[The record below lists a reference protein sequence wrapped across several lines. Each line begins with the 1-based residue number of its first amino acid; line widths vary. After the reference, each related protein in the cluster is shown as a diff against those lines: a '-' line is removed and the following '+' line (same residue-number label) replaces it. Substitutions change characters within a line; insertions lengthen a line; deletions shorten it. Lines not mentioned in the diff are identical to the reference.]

1 MTDASSPGKKKRKFN
16 KAWLHEHVNDPYV
29 QEAQRRG
36 YRSRAA
42 FKLIELAERDKLL
55 RPGMVGA
62 ALGPAPGSGSEV
74 LRERLGPAARIL
86 AIDLLP
92 MDPIAGVTFIQA
104 DFREDDG
111 LKAVEAARARA
122 PRAVLI

>member
-1 MTDASSPGKKKRKFN
+1 MTDSPNPAKKKRKFN
-16 KAWLHEHVNDPYV
+16 KAWMHEHVNDPYV

-55 RPGMVGA
+55 RPGMIVVD
-62 ALGPAPGSGSEV
+62 LGSAPGSWSQV
-74 LRERLGPAARIL
+74 LRERLGPGARIL
-86 AIDLLP
+86 AVDLLP

-104 DFREDDG
+104 DFLEDDG
-111 LKAVEAARARA
+111 LKAGGEALGAA
-122 PRAVLI
+122 